1 MQHFEIQRQTGFTF
15 GDFGGEEV
23 QVQILAPLASQLE
36 NLHWLA
42 GCAGVCQELFEHGA
56 RVQVERKEGAEFG
69 SPPLYHTFP
78 PLHHTFPPSVA
89 LYISCTRLLHISAAV
104 RTVKQLYSFLY
115 FFIAMQIAFF
125 QCIHVHAC
133 MYIRCNTCVVAQ
145 DREAVGVIENKQGAE
160 GQKIGGQVK
169 SLHPQPTAHHPPPHR
184 KLHGGGVCCF

>member
-78 PLHHTFPPSVA
+78 ASVA
-89 LYISCTRLLHISAAV
+89 LYISCARLLHISVAV
-104 RTVKQLYSFLY
+104 RTVTLLFFSVHVWAVFAPIISFV
-115 FFIAMQIAFF
+115 A
-125 QCIHVHAC
+125 IHV
-133 MYIRCNTCVVAQ
+133 
-145 DREAVGVIENKQGAE
+145 
-160 GQKIGGQVK
+160 
-169 SLHPQPTAHHPPPHR
+169 
-184 KLHGGGVCCF
+184 